1 MTFAPAITLSR
12 ALSDPSLFGG
22 TFGASSFWTWRVLA
36 KIIDGIA
43 LTEPREIELFEQCTG
58 RSYSRLARRGVRR
71 IFILVGR
78 RGGKDRFLS
87 PIAVWRA
94 ALCINWRKWQ
104 SAGEGAVVILLGA
117 DKKQAA
123 ILRRYCQGLLEAPL
137 LAREVV
143 RQTADIIEFK
153 NGSSLEIAA
162 NDVRL
167 VRGRSAIAVL
177 GSECAHWK
185 TDEHA
190 ASSDEEV
197 VAAAEPS
204 MAMCPD
210 AGLLVMGS
218 SVYRK
223 RGFMHRMYKELHG
236 NDTAEDIVWFAPSQV
251 MNPRLRSGDIDRAL
265 ARDAAKARAEFQN
278 IWREDLSDFIP
289 LDAIENCTD
298 FDVHE
303 RPPLPGIRYF
313 AFADTA
319 GGTGSDSFALAIA
332 HYDRSRDL
340 IIIDAVRE
348 YKPRFVPRLV
358 IAELAK
364 LLQAYG
370 VASVM
375 SDRFAGGF
383 SSDEWTRN
391 SVRFLACARNTSE
404 NYLFALPLLLAGRVR
419 LVDGT
424 TLRSQ
429 LSSLERHVM
438 ANTEV
443 VRHPAV
449 ASVHDDLA
457 TATCGAIV
465 MVQRAAQR
473 PRVPL
478 SPPTLFSTATERSF
492 NWATTNPTRRPVGV
506 PTRHY
511 TMRAASAGR
520 RFQAKCER
528 MLVSV
533 YQRRRP
539 PTRALAG
546 ILKGARQ

>member
-94 ALCINWRKWQ
+94 ALCTNWRKWQ

-123 ILRRYCQGLLEAPL
+123 ILRKYCEGLLQAPL
-137 LAREVV
+137 LAREVIRRTSDV
-143 RQTADIIEFK
+143 IEFK

-177 GSECAHWK
+177 GSECCHWRV
-185 TDEHA
+185 DEHSS
-190 ASSDEEV
+190 SSDEEV

-204 MAMCPD
+204 MAMAPD

-223 RGFMHRMYKELHG
+223 RGFMYRMYKELHG

-251 MNPRLRSGDIDRAL
+251 MNPRLRSADIDRAL

-278 IWREDLSDFIP
+278 IWRDDLSDFIP

-298 FDVHE
+298 FNVHE
-303 RPPLPGIRYF
+303 RPPLTNTKYF
-313 AFADTA
+313 AFADPS
-319 GGTGSDSFALAIA
+319 GGTGSDAFTLCVA
-332 HYDRSRDL
+332 HYDKQRDT
-340 IIIDAVRE
+340 IIVDLVRE
-348 YKPRFVPRLV
+348 HRPRFVPRLV

-364 LLQAYG
+364 LLQTYG

-391 SVRFLACARNTSE
+391 GIRFLPCPRTTSE

-419 LVDGT
+419 LVDNA

-429 LSSLERHVM
+429 LSSLERHAM

-449 ASVHDDLA
+449 ASAHDDLA
-457 TATCGAIV
+457 AATSGAIV

-478 SPPTLFSTATERSF
+478 SPPTLFSTATGEVLIGPQPTPPAAQSAYQR
-492 NWATTNPTRRPVGV
+492 ATTPCAPPAPVGGFRPSASEYWYPFV
-506 PTRHY
+506 ANGGRP
-511 TMRAASAGR
+511 RARWPGS
-520 RFQAKCER
+520 
-528 MLVSV
+528 
-533 YQRRRP
+533 
-539 PTRALAG
+539 
-546 ILKGARQ
+546 